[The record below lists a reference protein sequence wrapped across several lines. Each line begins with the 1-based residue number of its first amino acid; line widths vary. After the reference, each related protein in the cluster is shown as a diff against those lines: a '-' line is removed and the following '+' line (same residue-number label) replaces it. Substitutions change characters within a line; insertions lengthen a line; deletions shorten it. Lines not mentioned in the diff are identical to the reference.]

1 MIMGLSMLDNAP
13 DNVFLNPHVCPESL
27 NLMPQAIKIFLL
39 EKKRRQRRFQN
50 SQNDTRAYLWV
61 RVVGEEHSQ
70 CRVVNLLSPLD
81 IPGKKVVRHPSEKSV
96 GYPSRLPSIRSNS
109 DSFFS

>member
-70 CRVVNLLSPLD
+70 CRVVNLLPPLD
-81 IPGKKVVRHPSEKSV
+81 IPGTRFN
-96 GYPSRLPSIRSNS
+96 Y
-109 DSFFS
+109 